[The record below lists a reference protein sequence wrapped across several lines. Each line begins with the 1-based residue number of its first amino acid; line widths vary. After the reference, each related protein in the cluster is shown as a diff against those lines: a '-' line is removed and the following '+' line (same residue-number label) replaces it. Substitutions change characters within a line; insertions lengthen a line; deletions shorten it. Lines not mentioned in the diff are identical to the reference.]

1 LSDVLAY
8 HEAGHALMALLLGG
22 DVRRI
27 TIEPDSDELPD
38 REGDTMVAW
47 GLADSSER
55 EFAAKAVQVSLAGP
69 VAEML
74 YTGDPFHPGLV
85 VEWAADWQEAWRA
98 AARLHVHS
106 RQRLEYLEQTSIRLY
121 HLLDRED
128 LWAALAALAD
138 NLLAYETLDRD
149 QIEEIVGAWLQ

>member
-1 LSDVLAY
+1 MSDILAY
-8 HEAGHALMALLLGG
+8 HEAGHALMAMLLGG

-27 TIEPDSDELPD
+27 TIEPDSDDLPD

-47 GLADSSER
+47 RRSQYSER
-55 EFAAKAVQVSLAGP
+55 EFAATAVQVSLAGP

-85 VEWAADWQEAWRA
+85 TEWAADWQEAWQA
-98 AARLHVHS
+98 AGRLHLHQ
-106 RQRLEYLEQTSIRLY
+106 RERLEYLEQTSIRLY
-121 HLLDRED
+121 HLLDRDD

-138 NLLAYETLDRD
+138 NLLAFETLDRT
-149 QIEEIVGAWLQ
+149 QIEEIVGDWLQ